1 MPTITSNTFAY
12 SEVEKNL
19 KIKLTFQ
26 NILEFEDLLE
36 TYMYD
41 FQVRQNYS
49 QQALHYI
56 NSELP
61 ESKLSRLWRK
71 VFN

>member
-49 QQALHYI
+49 WPHYI
-56 NSELP
+56 I
-61 ESKLSRLWRK
+61 
-71 VFN
+71 